1 MGTIDYT
8 NICFVIMPFNKKSV
22 GDREVD
28 FDDIYARIFEP
39 AIEATSLPEGGRLKP
54 RRTDQDFFSAEI
66 SVEMFHYL
74 EYSRFALADISG
86 LNANVFYELGARHR
100 ARQTGTAIFRQTGA
114 PLPFDINHVKAFP
127 YDYEPEA
134 SAAQSRELI
143 TRVLR
148 ESLEQNRLDSPVQLA
163 LLVQQQDQ
171 QQIEGL
177 LRDADNAIGN
187 QDAATAILKY
197 GEAIKVSPANPLLR
211 LKIGLLLKDQGNWH
225 DALAHLT
232 AAVSYSPTYA
242 EAYREKGVVENK
254 LHDPAAPSAGAADG
268 ESSLR
273 RAIELDPQDFDALA
287 SLGGV
292 LKRKGRYVEA
302 LEMYRRATEVSNGHP
317 YPLLNELKL
326 QARAEGRLQ
335 IDDRHRFQ
343 LGRAERS
350 LRAQVAN
357 NPPYNAPWSFFDLA
371 ETRLYSGDA
380 TGFLSYLDEGLLTC
394 TAAWQ
399 PKTFRDSL
407 QLLVDGHVGLPGLEG
422 GMKKLEHAIRTLG
435 ASDA

>member
-100 ARQTGTAIFRQTGA
+100 ARQTGTAIFRQTDA

-211 LKIGLLLKDQGNWH
+211 LKIG
-225 DALAHLT
+225 
-232 AAVSYSPTYA
+232 
-242 EAYREKGVVENK
+242 
-254 LHDPAAPSAGAADG
+254 
-268 ESSLR
+268 
-273 RAIELDPQDFDALA
+273 
-287 SLGGV
+287 
-292 LKRKGRYVEA
+292 
-302 LEMYRRATEVSNGHP
+302 
-317 YPLLNELKL
+317 
-326 QARAEGRLQ
+326 
-335 IDDRHRFQ
+335 
-343 LGRAERS
+343 
-350 LRAQVAN
+350 
-357 NPPYNAPWSFFDLA
+357 
-371 ETRLYSGDA
+371 
-380 TGFLSYLDEGLLTC
+380 
-394 TAAWQ
+394 
-399 PKTFRDSL
+399 
-407 QLLVDGHVGLPGLEG
+407 
-422 GMKKLEHAIRTLG
+422 
-435 ASDA
+435 